1 MMIYLS
7 IIKFLISRCNRI
19 GRRRRH
25 RIDYRGTWHLEARNT
40 RQRSWYVFL
49 GEISVFLYSLQRRS
63 ELRIRLEE
71 PFDKILP
78 VSARYRI
85 VNLPIMIVTY
95 PRVRF
100 FQRCCVERWLPY
112 QQGVQ
117 YAPER
122 PNIRLVTI
130 CLLIQHFRR
139 DVIRCSA
146 YRPAHTNELLQFSR
160 VSSAQLFLILE
171 INREQFFFFFIKDVF
186 QQVIFVVCVFRS
198 IRIIG
203 RIKAIFNFN
212 FNLDLHVC
220 PVKLLQILNNF
231 KYYYI

>member
-1 MMIYLS
+1 MILKILRGKSLHNNYIIHISNLKSFKDHTSYDPSYIRFILKHKRPSMMIYLS
-7 IIKFLISRCNRI
+7 IIKLLISRCNRI

-25 RIDYRGTWHLEARNT
+25 RIDYGGTWHLEARNT
-40 RQRSWYVFL
+40 RQRSWHVFL
-49 GEISVFLYSLQRRS
+49 GEISVFLYPLQRRP
-63 ELRIRLEE
+63 ELGIRLEE

-78 VSARYRI
+78 VSTRYRI

-122 PNIRLVTI
+122 PNIRLVTV

-160 VSSAQLFLILE
+160 VSSAKLFLILE
-171 INREQFFFFFIKDVF
+171 TRFPF
-186 QQVIFVVCVFRS
+186 
-198 IRIIG
+198 
-203 RIKAIFNFN
+203 
-212 FNLDLHVC
+212 
-220 PVKLLQILNNF
+220 
-231 KYYYI
+231 

>member
-7 IIKFLISRCNRI
+7 IIKLLISRCNRI

-25 RIDYRGTWHLEARNT
+25 RIDYGGTWHLEARNT
-40 RQRSWYVFL
+40 RQRSWHVFL
-49 GEISVFLYSLQRRS
+49 GEISVFLYPLQRRP
-63 ELRIRLEE
+63 ELGIRLEE

-122 PNIRLVTI
+122 PNIRLVTV

-160 VSSAQLFLILE
+160 ISSAKLFLILE
-171 INREQFFFFFIKDVF
+171 TRFPF
-186 QQVIFVVCVFRS
+186 
-198 IRIIG
+198 
-203 RIKAIFNFN
+203 
-212 FNLDLHVC
+212 
-220 PVKLLQILNNF
+220 
-231 KYYYI
+231 